1 MRSRKGEPPSS
12 LTFFSVSTL
21 DAEFFFSFFHRASV
35 VIGVGPLSTSTQNNT
50 THLLSLSLPSNKTN
64 NFQLPSWGY
73 TRYANH
79 LASWGY
85 ASVQY
90 DPDPYWLTI
99 MPRGVE
105 SELFVNP
112 VIEWA
117 LGPGAVAAGTQLD
130 ARRMGVTGHSLG
142 GKVSVLALGA
152 SKTGSQHAGPTNISA
167 AFLLDAVDIRI
178 VTHEAPYFYSNM
190 GETFA
195 NITVPI
201 GAMGMPLRD
210 RCTIPGHSWDIVYP
224 SARKGSWMFLVYK
237 SSHVVWMAAADDA
250 KDKIVFDYA
259 TFMCGGV
266 GDNSKEATIKYTLAA
281 MTAWFDGGAVGDPGK
296 AAGGVGDPNTPA
308 LQQQFLSWAESPE
321 QEKWVWFGI
330 KNSSRFDAAGAG
342 R

>member
-1 MRSRKGEPPSS
+1 M
-12 LTFFSVSTL
+12 
-21 DAEFFFSFFHRASV
+21 
-35 VIGVGPLSTSTQNNT
+35 
-50 THLLSLSLPSNKTN
+50 
-64 NFQLPSWGY
+64 
-73 TRYANH
+73 
-79 LASWGY
+79 
-85 ASVQY
+85 QY

-105 SELFVNP
+105 TELFVNP

-117 LGPGAVAAGTQLD
+117 LGPGAAAARTQLD

-142 GKVSVLALGA
+142 GKVSVLALGY

-178 VTHEAPYFYSNM
+178 VSHEAPYFYSNL
-190 GETFA
+190 GEVFA
-195 NITVPI
+195 NITAPI

-210 RCTIPGHSWDIVYP
+210 KCTIPGHSWDVVYP

-259 TFMCGGV
+259 TFMCGGI
-266 GDNSKEATIKYTLAA
+266 GENSKEATIKYTLAA

-330 KNSSRFDAAGAG
+330 KNSSRFDA
-342 R
+342 